1 MVTITDG
8 LNYRLELSCYHWIK
22 TMKQLKELNTHRKN
36 LLMNGKTVDFSLG
49 KSKLQRVVSKYT
61 GIPGEL
67 SCYTFQPRA
76 WGIHCTGNHMISSV

>member
-1 MVTITDG
+1 
-8 LNYRLELSCYHWIK
+8 
-22 TMKQLKELNTHRKN
+22 MKQLKELNTHRKN

-67 SCYTFQPRA
+67 LCYTFQSRV
-76 WGIHCTGNHMISSV
+76 WCIHCTGNHMISSA